1 MCNYILFILCQER
14 DLKSYM
20 DDCGG
25 ILSMTNVRVSL
36 SESSINLKIFVTF
49 NLSWVSLS

>member
-1 MCNYILFILCQER
+1 MPGSFTIILFIFCQDR

-25 ILSMTNVRVSL
+25 ILSMTNVRVGL
-36 SESSINLKIFVTF
+36 TF
-49 NLSWVSLS
+49 ENCLYPKRVGT